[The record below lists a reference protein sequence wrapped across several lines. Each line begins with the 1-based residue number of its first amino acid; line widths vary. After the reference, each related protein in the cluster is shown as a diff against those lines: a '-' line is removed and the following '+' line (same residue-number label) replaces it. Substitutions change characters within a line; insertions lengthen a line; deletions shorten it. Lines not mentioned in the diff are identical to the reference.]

1 MSGSRRLIAS
11 LLALT
16 SAAPGTAFA
25 QGDKAAAVAL
35 FDEGRRAMEAGQYA
49 EACPKLAESNRLDPQ
64 LGALLHLADCYEKVG
79 QLASAWA
86 AFRDAA
92 ELADRRADARSL
104 SARGRASSLESRL
117 SRLTIVVPE
126 HTVVPGLEVRRDG
139 TLLGAPLW
147 GAPIP
152 VDPGTHQ
159 VEVTAPGKLAWRQSV
174 EVEGPGMNATVNVP
188 VLANSAQ
195 PAAVPSASPSS
206 GDSVESNPGSTQRL
220 LGWVAIGASAIGIG
234 VGTVFTVQRSNKLD
248 ERAKI
253 CPTLVGCSDREQ
265 SRNREL
271 TSEART
277 AGALGAAGFIAAG
290 ALLAGGVA
298 LVLTAPDGSK
308 TGLAPAVGT
317 GFASL
322 TLYQTW

>member
-1 MSGSRRLIAS
+1 MSRWRRLIAS
-11 LLALT
+11 LLSLG
-16 SAAPGTAFA
+16 SVAPGTAFA

-35 FDEGRRAMEAGQYA
+35 FDAGRRAMEAGQYA
-49 EACPKLAESNRLDPQ
+49 EACPQLAESNRLDPQ

-104 SARGRASSLESRL
+104 SARDRASSLESRV

-126 HTVVPGLEVRRDG
+126 QVVVPGLEVRRDG
-139 TLLGAPLW
+139 TVLGAPLW

-188 VLANSAQ
+188 VLASAPP
-195 PAAVPSASPSS
+195 PAAAGSASAAG
-206 GDSVESNPGSTQRL
+206 GDAVESGVGATQRL

-253 CPTLVGCSDREQ
+253 CPNLTNCSDQ
-265 SRNREL
+265 DKSRDREL

-298 LVLTAPDGSK
+298 LVLTAPDGSS

-317 GFASL
+317 GFAGV
-322 TLYQTW
+322 TLHQTW